1 MIEVEIRSFISE
13 EQFNQLL
20 DYMKQNAEFLG
31 EDNQISYYFSGPS
44 DLRIQKCNTYAKLW
58 LKKGE
63 IHDNHREEIEIKFD
77 REDFEKLEKLLSVLG
92 YEVEVKWFRD
102 RKKFN
107 WDGIK
112 VTLDYTKGYGYIIE
126 LEKLV
131 SRGEEKIYSQ
141 LEEKLKSLGIE
152 ITPKEVFGEKF
163 EHYRQNWRSLVKKT

>member
-31 EDNQISYYFSGPS
+31 EDNQISYYFSGPA

-77 REDFEKLEKLLSVLG
+77 REDFEELEKLLSVLG

-131 SRGEEKIYSQ
+131 SRDEEKIYRQ
-141 LEEKLKSLGIE
+141 IEDKLKSLGVE
-152 ITPKEVFGEKF
+152 ITPKEIFEKKFG
-163 EHYRQNWRSLVKKT
+163 HYKQNWRSLTS